1 MVFEPLSAEPLN
13 CTPWSPCGRLGLETT
28 TACKLSSPDPTTE
41 PLICTPWSP
50 CRKSGSKTPAALRL
64 GFSEWSWQQSHW
76 IALPGANVEDRAGEL
91 PLLSDLVLLSQ
102 QRRHWT
108 ALPEAHAGYWAWEPH
123 CSQTLFC
130 QDEPEAELNRAL
142 EACAGNQA
150 PGLPLPKSLV
160 PPMLTAL
167 LPYLPGAH
175 SWKAGPSFPAAW
187 MLDSPTLAAAVW
199 LLEAH
204 ALTQVYPREPLL
216 PCGNQMIQACWFC
229 FPMRTLNMLLSA
241 RSLPSH
247 RQVNLSLQNLQRMEV
262 QHSIMSLT
270 AREPLL
276 LCQRAR
282 TPDCTQK
289 RGKL

>member
-13 CTPWSPCGRLGLETT
+13 CTPWSPCGRLGLKTT

-130 QDEPEAELNRAL
+130 QDAPEAELNRAPGSLCRKSGPRASTTQKLGAPHAYSTTTLPSWSSFL
-142 EACAGNQA
+142 ESRPQFSCCLNAWFPHTCSSCVA
-150 PGLPLPKSLV
+150 PGSPCPNTSI
-160 PPMLTAL
+160 PPRATA
-167 LPYLPGAH
+167 
-175 SWKAGPSFPAAW
+175 
-187 MLDSPTLAAAVW
+187 
-199 LLEAH
+199 
-204 ALTQVYPREPLL
+204 AL
-216 PCGNQMIQACWFC
+216 W
-229 FPMRTLNMLLSA
+229 
-241 RSLPSH
+241 
-247 RQVNLSLQNLQRMEV
+247 
-262 QHSIMSLT
+262 
-270 AREPLL
+270 
-276 LCQRAR
+276 
-282 TPDCTQK
+282 
-289 RGKL
+289 